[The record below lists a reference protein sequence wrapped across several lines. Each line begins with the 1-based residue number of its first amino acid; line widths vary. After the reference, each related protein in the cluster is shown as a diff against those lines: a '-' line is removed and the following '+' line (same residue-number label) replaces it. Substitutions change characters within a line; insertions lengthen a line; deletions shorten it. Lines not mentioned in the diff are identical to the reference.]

1 MTAPESTTSAR
12 RTETAE
18 RKRQAV
24 ALRIAGATFE
34 QIGERLGISKQAAHG
49 LVVKAL
55 EATNKQTAETAE
67 QLRAIELQRLDA
79 LQAALWADAMRGDEQ
94 KVDRVLRV
102 MQRRAALL
110 GLDAPARQEIAQT
123 IETVETYDYNIATA
137 RIAPRPSADSTPP
150 GEGEGHLH
158 GAALGQDLDG
168 G

>member
-1 MTAPESTTSAR
+1 MADTNSPTAPR

-123 IETVETYDYNIATA
+123 IETVEAYEYGRA
-137 RIAPRPSADSTPP
+137 IAPILS
-150 GEGEGHLH
+150 
-158 GAALGQDLDG
+158 GAPELQSENARTETQKDED
-168 G
+168 